1 MLQAFLA
8 RLRAMNAVIRR
19 AVTPTPKPCPIE
31 VLSCRLAAVFGGPP
45 DVWMTRQPIHLVRTA
60 AAELA
65 AVEGR
70 QVLRTV
76 DAVALG
82 TGSYKPRDARTL
94 RDS

>member
-1 MLQAFLA
+1 
-8 RLRAMNAVIRR
+8 
-19 AVTPTPKPCPIE
+19 
-31 VLSCRLAAVFGGPP
+31 
-45 DVWMTRQPIHLVRTA
+45 MTRQPIHLVRTA

-70 QVLRTV
+70 QVLRAV

-94 RDS
+94 RDSYLSAVRPAKLREPIREPDAVEREWLGLDLIEQMRADGKLVH